1 MWEGILT
8 AAEVIGRKLLQ
19 PQVFR
24 AIGSERYRSIL
35 RKMSGAPRM
44 NFRRSELMARLSD
57 NERKV
62 MDNFLRR
69 MKRLGALETDP
80 EVKGGYRFPNLLHML
95 YFWMESQRV
104 SR

>member
-1 MWEGILT
+1 MSDE
-8 AAEVIGRKLLQ
+8 
-19 PQVFR
+19 PQTH
-24 AIGSERYRSIL
+24 
-35 RKMSGAPRM
+35 
-44 NFRRSELMARLSD
+44 FRRSELLERLTGEEK
-57 NERKV
+57 NL

-69 MKRLGALETDP
+69 MKRLGALETDS